1 MCRQMHPTR
10 QQQPS
15 LAFDQFSRRT
25 TLAEELLTTD
35 FIDGRSGVLH
45 DVELVVHDAALRQPL
60 LDALPKWVPHVHT
73 GRSHS
78 AALKGTQL
86 RLEELVE
93 RLLPAFR
100 PEPYR
105 LAAVQ
110 VAHHGDELL
119 LLAKKDLVDPH
130 LPKCWFAPRL
140 SPTCQITL
148 IDGPHR
154 ARRKAKLPR
163 HSAGRRTLAGLPDR
177 ILEALAERCLRGQQG
192 HLLRFH
198 SAVRAAHT
206 VQLHHHCGQI
216 FKARQIAHFPL
227 IAGYYL
233 CCRLPAARTDQQLIG
248 TPSSHP
254 QLQPLAL
261 FINLMPVYLVARPA
275 QYPRPIV
282 VSHRSEC
289 SQMQPFQKTPTKP
302 QPLQFPAQSPLSF

>member
-45 DVELVVHDAALRQPL
+45 DVELVVHDATLRQPL

-86 RLEELVE
+86 PLEELVE
-93 RLLPAFR
+93 RLFPAFR

-105 LAAVQ
+105 LAAIQ

-119 LLAKKDLVDPH
+119 LLTKKDLVAPH
-130 LPKCWFAPRL
+130 LPKCRFAPRF
-140 SPTCQITL
+140 SPTGQITL

-163 HSAGRRTLAGLPDR
+163 HSAGRRTL
-177 ILEALAERCLRGQQG
+177 EALAERRLRGQQG

-206 VQLHHHCGQI
+206 VQFHHHCG
-216 FKARQIAHFPL
+216 
-227 IAGYYL
+227 
-233 CCRLPAARTDQQLIG
+233 
-248 TPSSHP
+248 
-254 QLQPLAL
+254 
-261 FINLMPVYLVARPA
+261 
-275 QYPRPIV
+275 
-282 VSHRSEC
+282 
-289 SQMQPFQKTPTKP
+289 
-302 QPLQFPAQSPLSF
+302 